1 MRGAGAG
8 GAVGDVFRGAVALAL
23 SCHPLPAAAVTLFAA
38 ALTAGAG
45 GSAGRTVLVTVA
57 VLSGQ
62 LAIGWANDALDAEG
76 DAAAGRAD
84 KPVATGHLARRTVAR
99 AAMAATAVTV
109 PASLLMGLVPA
120 SAHLV
125 GVAAGL
131 AYDVRLKATWVS
143 FAPYLVF
150 FGLLPLV
157 ATTAA
162 GAQPSLLLCTV
173 GAVVGLAAH
182 FANTVP
188 DAEQDAAEGVRGLPQ
203 RLGPGRSRLLAAT
216 LVGVGAVVL
225 AAGSGVAG
233 ALDGVRG
240 AAVVV
245 LAAASVAAAVVGALG
260 RDRGVFALVL
270 LAAGLL
276 VAAAVVGAPVLVTG

>member
-1 MRGAGAG
+1 MRGGRGGDRFGGRPGA
-8 GAVGDVFRGAVALAL
+8 AAALAL

-45 GSAGRTVLVTVA
+45 GSAGRVVLVTVA
-57 VLSGQ
+57 VGAGQ

-76 DAAAGRAD
+76 DAAAGRVD
-84 KPVATGHLARRTVAR
+84 KPVASGRLARRTVAR
-99 AAMAATAVTV
+99 AALAATAVTV

-131 AYDVRLKATWVS
+131 AYDVRLKTTWVS

-203 RLGPGRSRLLAAT
+203 RLGPGRSRLLAAV

-225 AAGSGVAG
+225 AVGSGVAG
-233 ALDGVRG
+233 ALEGARG
-240 AAVVV
+240 ATV
-245 LAAASVAAAVVGALG
+245 LALALASVVAAVVGALG